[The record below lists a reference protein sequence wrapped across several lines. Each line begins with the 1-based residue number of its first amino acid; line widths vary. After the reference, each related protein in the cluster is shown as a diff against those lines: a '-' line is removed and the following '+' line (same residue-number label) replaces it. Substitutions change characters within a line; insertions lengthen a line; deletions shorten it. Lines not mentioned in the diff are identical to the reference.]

1 MFVVCI
7 QYQLDL
13 QRQASGVTMN
23 LKDSARA
30 LVHLVNILN
39 NDLNFRAKI
48 NVQDLKKILICH
60 FEFC

>member
-1 MFVVCI
+1 
-7 QYQLDL
+7 
-13 QRQASGVTMN
+13 MN

-48 NVQDLKKILICH
+48 NVQDLRKY
-60 FEFC
+60 